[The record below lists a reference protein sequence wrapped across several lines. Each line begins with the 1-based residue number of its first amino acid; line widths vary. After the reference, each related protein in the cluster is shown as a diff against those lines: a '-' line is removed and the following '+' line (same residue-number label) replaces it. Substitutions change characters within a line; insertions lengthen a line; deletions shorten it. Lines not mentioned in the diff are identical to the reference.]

1 MLHPP
6 TAPAATQPGL
16 CPGPP
21 RRAVRAGIRGKL
33 GTHGVL
39 PAQIPRLVEVALAD
53 VCHQTNPRPCTA
65 ADFQRL
71 FEDAF

>member
-1 MLHPP
+1 M
-6 TAPAATQPGL
+6 AS
-16 CPGPP
+16 
-21 RRAVRAGIRGKL
+21 R
-33 GTHGVL
+33 

-53 VCHQTNPRPCTA
+53 ICHRTNPRPCTA